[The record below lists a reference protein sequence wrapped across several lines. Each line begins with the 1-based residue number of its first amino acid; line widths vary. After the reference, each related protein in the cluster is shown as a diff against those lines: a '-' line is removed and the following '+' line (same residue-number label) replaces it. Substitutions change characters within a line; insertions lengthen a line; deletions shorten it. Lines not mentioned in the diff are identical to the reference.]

1 MFNLR
6 KNKKGFTLVELVVVL
21 VILAILISIMVPG
34 MTKWIDKAND
44 KAVLVEART
53 YLLAAQTIAS
63 EEYAAGNLGK
73 SNAGITDKDSSL
85 INTAAK
91 VTCGSLAEEL
101 SGLKNIGATASFT
114 CDENNTVISLS
125 YPKGNKLAVYDGVK
139 GTWEVQPIVIK
150 PSP

>member
-21 VILAILISIMVPG
+21 VILAILISIMIPG

-63 EEYAAGNLGK
+63 EEYAAGNL
-73 SNAGITDKDSSL
+73 SITDK
-85 INTAAK
+85 AK
-91 VTCGSLAEEL
+91 SKVVSGKICGDLVKDL
-101 SGLKNIGATASFT
+101 SGLKNIDSNITSFK
-114 CDENNTVISLS
+114 CDDSNTVISLS
-125 YPKGNKLAVYDGVK
+125 YLKGNKMAEYNGTT
-139 GTWEVQPIVIK
+139 GTWTVTPYVSK
-150 PSP
+150 TP

>member
-21 VILAILISIMVPG
+21 VILAILISIMIPG

-63 EEYAAGNLGK
+63 EEYAAGNLSIMDTTKSKIDSGK
-73 SNAGITDKDSSL
+73 
-85 INTAAK
+85 
-91 VTCGSLAEEL
+91 TCGKLAEEL
-101 SGLKNIGATASFT
+101 SGLKNIGAAAAFT
-114 CDENNTVISLS
+114 
-125 YPKGNKLAVYDGVK
+125 
-139 GTWEVQPIVIK
+139 
-150 PSP
+150 